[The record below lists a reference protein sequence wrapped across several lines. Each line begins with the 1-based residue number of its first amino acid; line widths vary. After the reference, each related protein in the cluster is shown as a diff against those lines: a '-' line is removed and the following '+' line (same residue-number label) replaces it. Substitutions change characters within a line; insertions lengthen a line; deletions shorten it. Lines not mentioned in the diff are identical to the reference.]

1 MAIKLNLEPNESLT
15 YKRAVAIPTADGKPL
30 KIEFTFRHRTREE
43 LAALFDE
50 YLAKAKAA
58 VEDESA
64 TDVERVSL
72 VEATKAA
79 IARDVEAVMDVA
91 VDWNVEKYPFSAEN
105 ITKFLRLYPG
115 AAVAIATDYR
125 VSHTEGRLGN

>member
-1 MAIKLNLEPNESLT
+1 MAIKLNLEPTDPLT
-15 YKRAVAIPTADGKPL
+15 YKRAVAIPTPDGKPL
-30 KIEFTFRHRTREE
+30 KIEFTFKHRTREE
-43 LAALFDE
+43 LAALFDA

-58 VEDESA
+58 ADEEA
-64 TDVERVSL
+64 DTERVSL

-79 IARDVEAVMDVA
+79 IARDVEAVLDVA
-91 VDWNVEKYPFSAEN
+91 SDWNVDKYPFDAESL
-105 ITKFLRLYPG
+105 TKFLSIYPG